1 MEFKKNSWKNEVIC
15 RVSMFLGCTYC
26 LQVCMDVNKKQ
37 MSAKASFSMI
47 AVKSNSLFSMIIDF
61 NLNQSS

>member
-1 MEFKKNSWKNEVIC
+1 
-15 RVSMFLGCTYC
+15 MFLGCTYC